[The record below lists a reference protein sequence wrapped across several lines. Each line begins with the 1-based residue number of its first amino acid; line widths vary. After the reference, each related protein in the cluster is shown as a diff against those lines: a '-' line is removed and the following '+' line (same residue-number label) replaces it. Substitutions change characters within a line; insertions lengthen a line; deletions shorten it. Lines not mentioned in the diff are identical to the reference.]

1 MIQQYHYQ
9 ATFTKRCIISTDYRI
24 NSRIRA
30 REVRLIDHTG
40 KNQGVVLTQDARDMA
55 REAGLDLV
63 EVAPNADPPVVR
75 IMDYG
80 KFSYEKTKREREAR
94 KHQKQIEIKTIKF
107 SPKTA
112 QFHRDINVRKARG
125 WLKEGKKVKVV
136 IRFKGREIHYPEIA
150 HNIMTS
156 VAEEL
161 KDVGSVEQMPN
172 MEGRTMVMMLT
183 PVDV

>member
-1 MIQQYHYQ
+1 
-9 ATFTKRCIISTDYRI
+9 
-24 NSRIRA
+24 
-30 REVRLIDHTG
+30 
-40 KNQGVVLTQDARDMA
+40 MA

-112 QFHRDINVRKARG
+112 QFHRALNVKKART
-125 WLKEGKKVKVV
+125 WLESGKKVKVV

-150 HNIMTS
+150 QNIMTG

-161 KDVGSVEQMPN
+161 QDVSTVEQIPN
-172 MEGRTMVMMLT
+172 MEGRTMVMMLAPT
-183 PVDV
+183 AD